1 MFFKIGVLTNFT
13 IPHIESPFNKVTWLK
28 GCNFIKKR
36 LQHRC
41 FLVNIT
47 KFLRTQFLTEHIQ
60 WLLILREEKLKKVS
74 KYNFKEEM
82 ELSFK
87 NDRYN
92 HFGRKTVVWNYN
104 SINSKETHLTLQ
116 NNQTH
121 RKYSQII
128 RKSKRH
134 KKRSRKQRKI

>member
-1 MFFKIGVLTNFT
+1 MFFKIGVLTDFT
-13 IPHIESPFNKVTWLK
+13 IPHIESPFNKVTCLK
-28 GCNFIKKR
+28 ACNFIKKR

-47 KFLRTQFLTEHIQ
+47 TFLRTHFLTEQLQ

-74 KYNFKEEM
+74 KSNFEEEM

-92 HFGRKTVVWNYN
+92 HFGRKIVVWNYN
-104 SINSKETHLTLQ
+104 SINSKETYLTLQ
-116 NNQTH
+116 NNETH
-121 RKYSQII
+121 WKYSQII

-134 KKRSRKQRKI
+134 